1 MTPSTTIKSL
11 GKTTMVW
18 RQAAVAASALVLLF
32 ASHALADGVTAVK
45 ECETDSSTPEDFQRL
60 TIMPNGESRGSDSA
74 AALLR
79 TAKQKAKEG
88 KDAEAI
94 QWAALCPGEKNEQ
107 DAIKRDSAAV
117 LQFLKEK

>member
-1 MTPSTTIKSL
+1 MTKKPL
-11 GKTTMVW
+11 GRVIMVW
-18 RQAAVAASALVLLF
+18 RDAAIAAVFVVLCTPL
-32 ASHALADGVTAVK
+32 ALADGLSAVK
-45 ECETDSSTPEDFQRL
+45 ECETDSSAPEDFQRL
-60 TIMPNGESRGSDSA
+60 TIMPNGGSRGSDSA
-74 AALLR
+74 AALVR